1 MHMQLPDGTRV
12 LVRPIRSTDKRLLVE
27 GLARLSPET
36 VYRRFLTPKPR
47 LTTGE
52 LRYLTE
58 IDGHDHVAYVCV
70 LAEQPD
76 ELLGVGRWIRRP
88 DDPAAAE
95 VAVVVGDC
103 WQGQGLGRRLGME
116 LADAARAHG
125 VGRFTATMAADN
137 VPAHRLFAAI
147 SDRLR
152 TEHHGGIDE
161 LEAELAA

>member
-36 VYRRFLTPKPR
+36 IYRRFLSPKPP

-58 IDGHDHVAYVCV
+58 IDGHDHVAFVCV
-70 LAEQPD
+70 LVEQPD
-76 ELLGVGRWIRRP
+76 QLVGVGRWIRRS
-88 DDPAAAE
+88 DDPGAAE
-95 VAVVVGDC
+95 VAVVVGDR
-103 WQGQGLGRRLGME
+103 WQRQGLGRRLGME
-116 LADAARAHG
+116 LADAARIHG
-125 VGRFTATMAADN
+125 VRRFTATMAADN

-147 SDRLR
+147 SDRLC